1 MWREKVKRLIFVRAD
16 QIIPRRGILMLY
28 SRQLVFTLSFVS
40 LYELYS
46 ALFWIYFGNGMDF
59 IRPGGLS
66 CHYWLTRTDLAE
78 EARNHAGFATI
89 AGWLTGLILRILDLS
104 LATISKLIVCPV
116 LCERWVMTR
125 RHKSAQILELG
136 SSEWSNN
143 TTWAQM
149 NELWSLHL
157 INTLQLIYSAINKMI
172 MRDKAGPLNFD
183 KRKNLT
189 KSYVGGSKYSA

>member
-46 ALFWIYFGNGMDF
+46 ALFWIYLGNRMDF
-59 IRPGGLS
+59 IRPSLS

-89 AGWLTGLILRILDLS
+89 AMARLWLTGLILRILDLS
-104 LATISKLIVCPV
+104 FATIRKLIVCEFSVSDESWPGGINQPRSWS
-116 LCERWVMTR
+116 LE
-125 RHKSAQILELG
+125 AQSDQITQLELR
-136 SSEWSNN
+136 W
-143 TTWAQM
+143 M
-149 NELWSLHL
+149 NYDHYTWSLL
-157 INTLQLIYSAINKMI
+157 SN
-172 MRDKAGPLNFD
+172 
-183 KRKNLT
+183 
-189 KSYVGGSKYSA
+189 